1 MDLFFKATATVLL
14 SLILF
19 LVLNPHCKELG
30 ILITL
35 AVCCMAAIA
44 AGQFIQPVVGFL
56 DTLQQVGD
64 LDSFYLSILLK
75 VVGIGFLSEITAL
88 VCADAGN
95 ATLGKALQMLATCVI
110 LWLSIPLLNSLL
122 ELIQDILGEV

>member
-14 SLILF
+14 SVILF

-35 AVCCMAAIA
+35 AVCCMVAIA

-64 LDSFYLSILLK
+64 LDSIYLSILLK
-75 VVGIGFLSEITAL
+75 VVGIGFLS
-88 VCADAGN
+88 
-95 ATLGKALQMLATCVI
+95 
-110 LWLSIPLLNSLL
+110 
-122 ELIQDILGEV
+122 